1 MNMMLTK
8 AFSDLR
14 SSPGRTALVLLAL
27 VVGLW
32 GVGGI
37 LVSYTILTQDLNR
50 NFLGT
55 RPAHAVLTS
64 RDFARL
70 DLAALRARPEIESA
84 EFRDLSMLRIE
95 ARPNDWVPLWLF
107 GVEEFEHPSL
117 ATLRSEKGA
126 KVPAPGSLLIERD
139 GRLISNLD
147 LGSLARVRAGGRIR
161 DLPVSGTVFD
171 PAQAPAT
178 QDHFIY
184 AYVDL
189 PTYAEL
195 SGAPRHQRLILRLN
209 QVGSKQDVQAA
220 LQGTLGHLES
230 LGMHMTSV
238 NIPRFNE
245 HPHQW
250 QLDTLLLLQGGI
262 GLLALL
268 MGAVMVSQ
276 LMASILARQVRQI
289 GILKAIG
296 ASRRQVLTLYLLM
309 VLALGLGAGVVA
321 IPLAVASGKA
331 FAAFVAGKLNFDILT
346 RQMPLHLYL
355 ALAATS
361 LLLPIVTALPAI
373 LRGIRVPVHD
383 ALCDDGIAQD
393 AVGGASAAATA
404 AATATWAP
412 RWLVLALRNSLRRK
426 ARLAVTMLTMAL
438 GVAIFGT
445 GFNVRQSL
453 QNLLTDFDHSM
464 KHDVQVVLN
473 GQMARERVL
482 AVFAGVPNV
491 ARVEAWNGGRGELQS
506 RVVAADNG
514 LGVVALPHDTDLFKP
529 RLVGGR
535 WLQSSATPELV
546 FNQQAMQLYGNPA
559 VGSRQRL
566 EIGGKALEAELV
578 GVVEELD
585 KAKAYVDQARYDALV
600 NPEHRINSLM
610 FVARDKRFADV
621 MAMKRDIEAA
631 IAASDLDVLYV
642 MSQAERVKV
651 IFDHLNIVLTTIVLL
666 SLLVLVVS
674 ALGMA
679 SATGINVQERTR
691 EIGVMRAIGATP
703 RMISRQFVAEG
714 MIVSVTSIVLG
725 LLLAWPLSQVAALF
739 FGRLMLGDGAALRL
753 AISGEGLAIVLGT
766 TLLFGWVASRVP
778 ARGAIR
784 VSTRDALAYE

>member
-27 VVGLW
+27 VIGLW

-37 LVSYTILTQDLNR
+37 VVSYTILTQDLNQ
-50 NFLGT
+50 NFLNT

-64 RDFARL
+64 KDFARL

-95 ARPNDWVPLWLF
+95 ARPNDWIPLWLF
-107 GVEEFEHPSL
+107 GVEDFQHPGL

-126 KVPAPGSLLIERD
+126 QVPAPGSLLIERD

-147 LGSLARVRAGGRIR
+147 LGSVARVRSGGRIR
-161 DLPVSGTVFD
+161 ELPISGITFD

-184 AYVDL
+184 AYVDAA
-189 PTYAEL
+189 TYADL
-195 SGAPRHQRLILRLN
+195 SGTPGNRRVILRLH
-209 QVGSKQDVQAA
+209 QVGSKQEVQAA
-220 LQGTLGHLES
+220 LKGTLGYLES
-230 LGMHMTSV
+230 QGIHLASV
-238 NIPRFNE
+238 NIPSFNQ

-250 QLDTLLLLQGGI
+250 QLDTLLLLQGSI

-296 ASRRQVLTLYLLM
+296 ASRRQVLSLYLLM
-309 VLALGLGAGVVA
+309 VLALGAGAGVVA
-321 IPLAVASGKA
+321 VPLAVASGKA

-346 RQMPLHLYL
+346 RQLPLHVYV
-355 ALAATS
+355 ALGVTS
-361 LLLPIVTALPAI
+361 LLLPVLTALPAI
-373 LRGIRVPVHD
+373 LRGIRVPVHE
-383 ALCDDGIAQD
+383 ALSDYGIARH
-393 AVGGASAAATA
+393 AAGRATV
-404 AATATWAP
+404 ATSDSRAP

-426 ARLAVTMLTMAL
+426 GRLAVTMLTMAL
-438 GVAIFGT
+438 GVAIFAT

-453 QNLLTDFDHSM
+453 QNLLADFDHSM
-464 KHDVQVVLN
+464 KHDVQVVLS
-473 GQMARERVL
+473 GPIARERAM
-482 AVFAGVPNV
+482 AVFAAVPGV
-491 ARVEAWNGGRGELQS
+491 ARVETWNGGRGELQS
-506 RVVAADNG
+506 RAVAADNG

-529 RLVGGR
+529 HLVQGR
-535 WLQSSATPELV
+535 WLQAGATPEVV

-559 VGSRQRL
+559 VGSSLQL
-566 EIGGKALEAELV
+566 QIGGRAFEVTLV
-578 GVVEELD
+578 GVVEELE
-585 KAKAYVDQARYDALV
+585 KAKAYVDLAAYDARV
-600 NPEHRINSLM
+600 NPEHRVNSLM
-610 FVARDKRFADV
+610 FVARDKRFAAV
-621 MAMKRDIEAA
+621 MAMKRNIEAA
-631 IAASDLDVLYV
+631 IAGSDLDVLYV

-651 IFDHLNIVLTTIVLL
+651 IFDHLNIVLSTIVML
-666 SLLVLVVS
+666 SLLVLIVS

-703 RMISRQFVAEG
+703 QMIFQQFVAEG
-714 MIVSVTSIVLG
+714 MIVSVISIALG
-725 LLLAWPLSQVAALF
+725 LLLAWPLSQLAAVF

-753 AISGEGLAIVLGT
+753 AISGEGLVIVLAT
-766 TLLFGWVASRVP
+766 TLVFGWVASRLP
-778 ARGAIR
+778 ARGAVR
-784 VSTRDALAYE
+784 ASTRDALAYE

>member
-1 MNMMLTK
+1 MNIMLTK

-14 SSPGRTALVLLAL
+14 SSPGRTALVWLAL
-27 VVGLW
+27 VIGLW

-50 NFLGT
+50 NFLNT

-64 RDFARL
+64 KDFARL

-95 ARPNDWVPLWLF
+95 ARPNDWIPLWLF
-107 GVEEFEHPSL
+107 GVEDFEHPNL

-126 KVPAPGSLLIERD
+126 RVPAPGSLLIERD
-139 GRLISNLD
+139 GRLISNLE
-147 LGSLARVRAGGRIR
+147 LGSLARVRSGGRIR
-161 DLPVSGTVFD
+161 ELPVSGIAFD

-184 AYVDL
+184 AYVDKQ
-189 PTYAEL
+189 TYADI
-195 SGAPRHQRLILRLN
+195 SGAPVQQRLILRLN
-209 QVGSKQDVQAA
+209 RVGSKQDVQAA
-220 LQGTLGHLES
+220 LQGTLGYLAAQRIHVA
-230 LGMHMTSV
+230 GV

-262 GLLALL
+262 GVLALL

-309 VLALGLGAGVVA
+309 VLALGLSAGLVA
-321 IPLAVASGKA
+321 VPLAVVSGKA

-346 RQMPLHLYL
+346 RQMPLQLYL
-355 ALAATS
+355 ALVASS
-361 LLLPIVTALPAI
+361 LLLPILMALPAI

-383 ALCDDGIAQD
+383 ALSDYGIAQD
-393 AVGGASAAATA
+393 AVGGASAA
-404 AATATWAP
+404 TATRAP

-473 GQMARERVL
+473 GQIARERAL

-529 RLVGGR
+529 RLVQGR
-535 WLQSSATPELV
+535 WLQTSATPEVV
-546 FNQQAMQLYGNPA
+546 FNQQAMQIYGNPA

-566 EIGGKALEAELV
+566 EIGGKTFEAELV
-578 GVVEELD
+578 GVVEELE

-610 FVARDKRFADV
+610 FVARDKRFAAV

-703 RMISRQFVAEG
+703 RMIFKQFVTEG
-714 MIVSVTSIVLG
+714 MIVSVVSIGFG
-725 LLLAWPLSQVAALF
+725 LLLAWPLSQLAAVF
-739 FGRLMLGDGAALRL
+739 FGQLMLGDGAALRM
-753 AISGEGLAIVLGT
+753 AISGDGLAIVLAT
-766 TLLFGWVASRVP
+766 TLVFGWAASGVP